1 MPNLLEIYD
10 LLEWGDYGSSSQ
22 FWSEAKAGRLD
33 STSFWNAYSSELR
46 KLGLLDLFDTEYKE
60 LKQKGSYGRIKK
72 AAEENP
78 DSWAVRA
85 LLKVWVL
92 QFKNGVKSNIRIEKE
107 EGKQKL
113 AAKKA
118 ELAEVEA
125 QLPEFEKIFKEV
137 GNRILGEAAAECNKL
152 IKVNN
157 DLITKIKEISHGF
170 VEADSFI
177 AEEIKGTDLFEMTF
191 QYKEPTAKDLTS
203 KIYISFKE
211 VFGKDVGYGYYWSSG
226 LHGADDDVLQK
237 SFDIEGMTV
246 DKIRKEAEK
255 AFTDLVAIIK
265 PQVGN
270 ISQTELIKAT
280 YDKTVKTV
288 EDGKKAQAAVNAGR
302 PVNPDFIAEIL
313 AVLKNGSKEASDE
326 YDSWSDWQYD
336 DGDSGTAF
344 AMEKYKTVRAAA
356 AYLFNCNWRSYVN
369 DREIAVWRT
378 TDSEEALED
387 ALSATF
393 DAISPDLNIEII
405 K

>member
-10 LLEWGDYGSSSQ
+10 LLEWGEYGASSQ

-60 LKQKGSYGRIKK
+60 LKEKSSYGRIKK

-92 QFKNGVKSNIRIEKE
+92 QFKNGVKSNIRIERE
-107 EGKQKL
+107 DGEQKL

-118 ELAEVEA
+118 ELAGVEA

-170 VEADSFI
+170 VEAKSFI
-177 AEEIKGTDLFEMTF
+177 AKEIKDTDLFEMDF
-191 QYKEPTAKDLTS
+191 KYYGPTMSDLAGI
-203 KIYISFKE
+203 IYISFEK
-211 VFGKDVGYGYYWSSG
+211 VFGESIDYHWLSRINGASSNI
-226 LHGADDDVLQK
+226 LQK
-237 SFDIEGMTV
+237 RFYIEDMTV
-246 DKIRKEAEK
+246 DKMREEAEK
-255 AFTDLVAIIK
+255 AFTDLAAVIK
-265 PQVGN
+265 PQAGN

-280 YDKTVKTV
+280 YDKTVKII

-302 PVNPDFIAEIL
+302 PVDPDFIAEIL
-313 AVLKNGSKEASDE
+313 AVLKNGLKKANAE
-326 YDSWSDWQYD
+326 YDSWASWEYD
-336 DGDSGTAF
+336 DGDSGAAF
-344 AMEKYKTVRAAA
+344 ALEKYRTVRAAA

-387 ALSATF
+387 ALSDTF
-393 DAISPDLNIEII
+393 DAISQDLNIEII

>member
-33 STSFWNAYSSELR
+33 SISFWNAYSSELR

-60 LKQKGSYGRIKK
+60 LKQKSSYGRIKK
-72 AAEENP
+72 AVEENP
-78 DSWAVRA
+78 NSWAVKA
-85 LLKVWVL
+85 LLRVWVL

-137 GNRILGEAAAECNKL
+137 GNRILGEAAVECNKL
-152 IKVNN
+152 IRINN
-157 DLITKIKEISHGF
+157 DLVTKIEEISHGF
-170 VEADSFI
+170 VEAKSLT
-177 AEEIKGTDLFEMTF
+177 AKEIKDNDLFEMTF
-191 QYKEPTAKDLTS
+191 VYDGPTVTDLTG
-203 KIYISFKE
+203 KIHISFKE
-211 VFGKDVGYGYYWSSG
+211 VFGEDIGYGYYWSSR
-226 LHGADDDVLQK
+226 LSDADYDVLQK

-255 AFTDLVAIIK
+255 VFTDLVAIIK

-302 PVNPDFIAEIL
+302 PVNPNFIAEIL
-313 AVLKNGSKEASDE
+313 AVLKNGLKEAMDE
-326 YDSWSDWQYD
+326 YDSWAGWQYD

-344 AMEKYKTVRAAA
+344 AMEKYKTIKAAA
-356 AYLFNCNWRSYVN
+356 VYLFNCNWRSYVN

-387 ALSATF
+387 ALSDTF
-393 DAISPDLNIEII
+393 DAISQDLNIEII

>member
-10 LLEWGDYGSSSQ
+10 LLEWGEYGSSSQ

-60 LKQKGSYGRIKK
+60 LKEKSSYGRIKK

-92 QFKNGVKSNIRIEKE
+92 QFKNGVKSNIRIERE
-107 EGKQKL
+107 EGEQKL

-118 ELAEVEA
+118 ELAGVEA
-125 QLPEFEKIFKEV
+125 QLPEFEKAFREV

-152 IKVNN
+152 MRTNN
-157 DLITKIKEISHGF
+157 ELTNKIKEISHGF
-170 VEADSFI
+170 VEAKSFI
-177 AEEIKGTDLFEMTF
+177 AKEIKDADLFEMNF
-191 QYKEPTAKDLTS
+191 GYDGPTAADLTGT
-203 KIYISFKE
+203 IYIRFEK
-211 VFGKDVGYGYYWSSG
+211 VFGESVDYHWSSRIN
-226 LHGADDDVLQK
+226 GAGYNVLQK
-237 SFDIEGMTV
+237 HFDIEGMTV
-246 DKIRKEAEK
+246 DKIREEAEK
-255 AFTDLVAIIK
+255 AFTDLAAVIK

-302 PVNPDFIAEIL
+302 PVDPDFIAEIL
-313 AVLKNGSKEASDE
+313 AVFKNGLKKANAE
-326 YDSWSDWQYD
+326 YDSWASWEYD
-336 DGDSGTAF
+336 DGDSGAAF
-344 AMEKYKTVRAAA
+344 ALEKSRTMQAAA

-369 DREIAVWRT
+369 DREIAVWRI

-387 ALSATF
+387 ALSDTF